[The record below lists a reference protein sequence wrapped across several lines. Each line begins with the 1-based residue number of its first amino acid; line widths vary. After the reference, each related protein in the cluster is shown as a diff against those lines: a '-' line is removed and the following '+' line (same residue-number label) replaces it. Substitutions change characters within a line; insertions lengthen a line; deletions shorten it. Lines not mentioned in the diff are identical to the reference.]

1 MGFQKIKSDSLTDKF
16 IEQIEGMILSGE
28 LATGEKLPSSRS
40 LCEMMGISR
49 PVVSAGI
56 GKLESMGFVE
66 VKPRQGTFVSDY
78 RRKGSVETLDAIM
91 RYNGCLMRREE
102 VESLFQ
108 VRWALD
114 ELAVRLVIERAK
126 DAEITS
132 LRTYLE
138 QALEAATAEEE
149 AQAVFLFYHELTV
162 ISQNMIMPLVY
173 HSFKSASE
181 FLWERYIGLTHVGQ
195 LAEDVRGVMDALE
208 ARDEGSALE
217 AVRSN
222 WRKGMELLDEIA
234 Q

>member
-1 MGFQKIKSDSLTDKF
+1 
-16 IEQIEGMILSGE
+16 
-28 LATGEKLPSSRS
+28 
-40 LCEMMGISR
+40 
-49 PVVSAGI
+49 
-56 GKLESMGFVE
+56 MGFVE

-132 LRTYLE
+132 LRIHLE

-208 ARDEGSALE
+208 AREC
-217 AVRSN
+217 
-222 WRKGMELLDEIA
+222 
-234 Q
+234 